1 MLGFSSIS
9 PPSPVEFGRYPQGGC
24 MWSGGSPSASGPL
37 GGKAGTFS
45 PPLGKPLMWPVAGA
59 GSLVRSKSTRG
70 LYRAAIKVGRKRQL
84 SGWGEKNGTV
94 HTNATITN
102 TAEKKNR

>member
-1 MLGFSSIS
+1 
-9 PPSPVEFGRYPQGGC
+9 
-24 MWSGGSPSASGPL
+24 
-37 GGKAGTFS
+37 
-45 PPLGKPLMWPVAGA
+45 MWPVAGL
-59 GSLVRSKSTRG
+59 GSPVRSGSTRG

-102 TAEKKNR
+102 TAETTDNKQRICSTKCQQRMPCPADGLEWPFWPPWPPWPP